1 MTTANQNV
9 ATPCAKCPLRQLPV
23 FSRQLVDVDVIQ
35 AFKIGELTV
44 GAGGT
49 ILLEK
54 ARASHL
60 FTVLSGWAFRYKTL
74 EDGRRQ
80 IINYALP
87 GDFLG
92 LQSSMSEVMGH
103 GIEALTDSVLCVFPR
118 DKLWTFFAND
128 TQLAYDV
135 TWLAASH
142 ERSLDE
148 QILSLGRRTA
158 IERIAYLLWF
168 LFDKARGLGMTKRNR
183 LDMPMRQSHLADT
196 LGLSVVHTN
205 KTLQRLRKEGSI
217 ELDDRALRIIN
228 EDALKRLGR
237 VDDVENAARPLL

>member
-49 ILLEK
+49 ILLRRP
-54 ARASHL
+54 ARAICL
-60 FTVLSGWAFRYKTL
+60 RYCRAGPFATKPS

-103 GIEALTDSVLCVFPR
+103 GIEALTHSVLCVFPR
-118 DKLWTFFAND
+118 ATSFGRSSRTTRNSPMTSPGSRPAMS
-128 TQLAYDV
+128 
-135 TWLAASH
+135 AASTN
-142 ERSLDE
+142 ET
-148 QILSLGRRTA
+148 LSLGRRTA

-196 LGLSVVHTN
+196 LGLFAAYTPTRPCSDYA
-205 KTLQRLRKEGSI
+205 RR
-217 ELDDRALRIIN
+217 DRSN
-228 EDALKRLGR
+228 SMTG
-237 VDDVENAARPLL
+237 P